1 MVRGVSLEDGDS
13 QNVGTHRI
21 KTNAKRQMSFASRA
35 VRAGESAERDAPRDA
50 REARRPARG
59 SARTTVEGRE
69 ARADMLT
76 VRAHALSK
84 VSSTLPVVKT
94 PCLGAFV

>member
-1 MVRGVSLEDGDS
+1 MVRGVSLEDGDCRRDAS
-13 QNVGTHRI
+13 DKNQRETS
-21 KTNAKRQMSFASRA
+21 SFASRA
-35 VRAGESAERDAPRDA
+35 VRAGERAERDAPRDA

-84 VSSTLPVVKT
+84 VSSTMPVVET

>member
-13 QNVGTHRI
+13 RRDASDKNQQ
-21 KTNAKRQMSFASRA
+21 AKRHLSFASRA